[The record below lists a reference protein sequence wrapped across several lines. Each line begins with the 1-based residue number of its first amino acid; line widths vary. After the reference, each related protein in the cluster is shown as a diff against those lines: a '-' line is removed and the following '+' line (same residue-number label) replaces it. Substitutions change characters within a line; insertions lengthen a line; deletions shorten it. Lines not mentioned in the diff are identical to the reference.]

1 MKRTARYAGAWRWL
15 PLLMIVILASCT
27 TTTSVA
33 QTSGATI
40 TVTPTAI
47 PLGDTE
53 IVNPTRGFYRWY
65 GGEPIP
71 QPRPAYDHYARFG
84 WRQLETSRGQY
95 DFSAIEQAL
104 QAAKAVGAK
113 FSFRIMSVNEFTSP
127 VEIPAYLK
135 QDAGGA
141 YCTYNGAQVWVP
153 SWDSP
158 QFLAR
163 AQALM
168 SALGARFNGD
178 PRLGYY
184 DMGIYGHWG
193 EWHTEGL
200 CTPAASAAT
209 KRTLVDMQVTAFSN
223 TRILMNSGGKEVD
236 AFVYAL
242 SKSPRIG
249 VRVDS
254 LCSPWFDDQFTA
266 SPVKLSAMQ
275 DRWKTAPIVT
285 EFYTWNPS
293 DIVLCDQQVRT
304 WHIAAI
310 ANGSITSWSSYT
322 ADQQAQILLMGKHS
336 GYRFALNSLTYP
348 SEVTNNALLKISSQ
362 WSNLGITPAYEPF
375 ALAFELRPKGE
386 TSVLWSGLSRLDLEG
401 SLPTTEPQT
410 IDDQFYLP
418 GRIPPGQY
426 TLSLV
431 VRDLTGY
438 RAPLSLAIMGGD
450 TSGRYPLGELTIS
463 PGSPGHD
470 VFLPLAIR

>member
-1 MKRTARYAGAWRWL
+1 MKQSARPNGAWYWL
-15 PLLMIVILASCT
+15 LLAIVVLAS
-27 TTTSVA
+27 SAAPASIA
-33 QTSGATI
+33 QTGGATI
-40 TVTPTAI
+40 TITPTAI
-47 PLGDTE
+47 PLADAE
-53 IVNPTRGFYRWY
+53 IVNPMRGFYRWY
-65 GGEPIP
+65 GSEPIP

-84 WRQLETSRGQY
+84 WRQLEPARGQY

-104 QAAKAVGAK
+104 QEAENAGAK
-113 FSFRIMSVNEFTSP
+113 FAFRIMSVNEFTSP
-127 VEIPAYLK
+127 VEVPSYLT
-135 QDAGGA
+135 QEAGGA
-141 YCTYNGAQVWVP
+141 YCTYNGAHVWVP
-153 SWDSP
+153 AWDSP

-200 CTPAASAAT
+200 CTPPAGDAT
-209 KRTLVDMQVTAFSN
+209 KRALVDMQVAAFPN

-249 VRVDS
+249 IRVDS
-254 LCSPWFDDQFTA
+254 LCSPWFDSQFTE
-266 SPVKLSAMQ
+266 SPQKLAAMQ
-275 DRWKTAPIVT
+275 DRWKTAPIIT

-293 DIVLCDQQVRT
+293 GIALCDQQVST

-310 ANGSITSWSSYT
+310 ANGSIGNWSSYT
-322 ADQQAQILLMGKHS
+322 ADQQAQILTIGKHA
-336 GYRFALNSLTYP
+336 GYRFALNALTYLA
-348 SEVTNNALLKISSQ
+348 EVPNNTLLPISSQ
-362 WSNLGITPAYEPF
+362 WLNVGITPAYEPF
-375 ALAFELRPKGE
+375 AVTFELRPKDQ
-386 TSVLWSGLSRLDLEG
+386 TTVVWWALSRLDLEG
-401 SLPTTEPQT
+401 FLPATEPQT
-410 IDDQFYLP
+410 INDQLYLS

-438 RAPLSLAIMGGD
+438 RAPLSLAITGGD
-450 TSGRYPLGELTIS
+450 ASGRYLLGELTIT
-463 PGSPGHD
+463 PGPPGYD
-470 VFLPLAIR
+470 VFLPLTLR

>member
-1 MKRTARYAGAWRWL
+1 MKQSARYGGLLRWL
-15 PLLMIVILASCT
+15 LFLVIVALTASVGP
-27 TTTSVA
+27 TSTA
-33 QTSGATI
+33 QTSGTTI

-47 PLGDTE
+47 SIANAE
-53 IVNPTRGFYRWY
+53 IINPMRGFYRWY

-71 QPRPAYDHYARFG
+71 QPRLADDYYMRFG
-84 WRQLETSRGQY
+84 WRQLEPSRGEY

-104 QAAKAVGAK
+104 QEAQSAGAK
-113 FSFRIMSVNEFTSP
+113 FAFRIMSVNEFTSP
-127 VEIPAYLK
+127 IEVPSYL
-135 QDAGGA
+135 QQEAGGA
-141 YCTYNGAQVWVP
+141 YCSYNGAQVWVP
-153 SWDSP
+153 VWDSP

-200 CTPAASAAT
+200 CIPPANPTT
-209 KRTLVDMQVTAFSN
+209 KRALVDMQVAAFSN
-223 TRILMNSGGKEVD
+223 TRTLMNSGGKEVD

-254 LCSPWFDDQFTA
+254 LCSPWFDNQFTE
-266 SPVKLSAMQ
+266 SPQKLAAMQ
-275 DRWKTAPIVT
+275 DRWKTAPVIT

-293 DIVLCDQQVRT
+293 DIALCDQQVSR

-310 ANGSITSWSSYT
+310 ANGSIESWANYST
-322 ADQQAQILLMGKHS
+322 DQQAQILTMGKHA
-336 GYRFALNSLTYP
+336 GYRFVLNALTYP
-348 SEVTNNALLKISSQ
+348 AEAMNNALLPISSQ
-362 WSNLGITPAYEPF
+362 WSNVGITPAYEPF
-375 ALAFELRPKGE
+375 AVTFELRSKGQ
-386 TSVLWSGLSRLDLEG
+386 TTIQWSGLSRLDLEHFF
-401 SLPTTEPQT
+401 PTTEPQT
-410 IDDQFYLP
+410 IDDQLYLP
-418 GRIPPGQY
+418 SWIPPGQY

-438 RAPLSLAIMGGD
+438 RAPLSLAIVEAEA
-450 TSGRYPLGELTIS
+450 SGHYLLGELTVT
-463 PGSPGHD
+463 PGPPGHD
-470 VFLPLAIR
+470 VFLPLALR